1 MRKHFQSIC
10 RRLFRA
16 AEGGGDDVSVFDP
29 TDQFKSDSD
38 EPARVARRLNAA
50 FLILLAGQKH
60 PDYKQAQ
67 TLLDQTADSTD
78 GSEIARFY
86 LAGADRI
93 HKEIENVCIRDQN
106 FSARLKHLSSYL
118 NTTPQG
124 QNPLQAAENIWSVF
138 FPEGVGLSSDRDKSV
153 SALRK
158 KRTVNIHA
166 ANPTPIVDAA
176 REILFTSNVLLTLPP
191 ATQSSHGLHC
201 SEALKQNLHTV
212 SREPQRFWYDH
223 PIHIGVKPQ
232 NNELLYGL
240 GGLSEAL
247 KFERERG
254 SVAKNAK
261 ITCLLS
267 VSVTHQGLHATARPY
282 IDEVLSDAGFLKN
295 LDVSVFTET
304 DTRQIISEIMAPAAL
319 HFLKLQDATN
329 ELTMFGVDGE
339 YGRHYSFLKAM
350 AAFWNVF
357 IEPQVKAT
365 FKIDLDQI
373 FPQQTLVEQTG
384 ASAFEHFTTA
394 LWGANGTDFRGRP
407 VELGMI
413 AGALVN
419 KSDIDSSLFT
429 PDVGFPERSLLPDER
444 LFFSVLP
451 QAIST
456 RAEMMTRYNT
466 RRLDGINTCIQRV
479 HVTGGTNGIRI
490 DSLRRHRPFTPSF
503 IGRAEDQTYLLS
515 ALQSVGKS
523 LAYIHKD
530 GLIMRHDKEAFARE
544 AIESA
549 EIGRMVGDYIRMLY
563 LTAYAG
569 VVSAGKTDLKKIL
582 DPFTGCFISKI
593 PATVTLLRFSLK
605 AAALFGENQMEK
617 GLELV
622 TIGVQQI
629 SKAFE
634 FVRGENSALKRQYDN
649 ERRGWDVYYDTLD
662 AVEQALE
669 NKDPFALELQQK
681 AKAIVREC
689 AVGKEQRAENI
700 GRGAQ
705 RKGRR
710 DFN

>member
-1 MRKHFQSIC
+1 MLKHFQSIC
-10 RRLFRA
+10 RQLFRP
-16 AEGGGDDVSVFDP
+16 AEGSGDDVSVFDP

-38 EPARVARRLNAA
+38 DPAKAVRRLNAA

-60 PDYKQAQ
+60 PDYKNAQ
-67 TLLDQTADSTD
+67 SLLHRTAESTD
-78 GSEIARFY
+78 ESEIAQFY
-86 LAGADRI
+86 LAAVDRI
-93 HKEIENVCIRDQN
+93 QKEIENVCFRDPK
-106 FSARLKHLSSYL
+106 FAARLKNLSSFL
-118 NTTPQG
+118 ETTPQG
-124 QNPLQAAENIWSVF
+124 QNPLQIAENIWSVF

-166 ANPTPIVDAA
+166 ANPDPIVDAA

-191 ATQSSHGLHC
+191 ASQTNHGLHC

-212 SREPQRFWYDH
+212 SQEPQRYWYDH
-223 PIHIGVKPQ
+223 PIHIGVNSQ

-240 GGLSEAL
+240 GGLAEAL

-261 ITCLLS
+261 IACLLS
-267 VSVTHQGLHATARPY
+267 VSVTHQGLHQTARPY
-282 IDEVLSDAGFLKN
+282 IDEVLSNAGFLKN
-295 LDVSVFTET
+295 LDVYVFTET
-304 DTRQIISEIMAPAAL
+304 DTRQIISDILAPAAL
-319 HFLKLQDATN
+319 HFLQHQDVTA
-329 ELTMFGVDGE
+329 ELAMFGVDGE

-350 AAFWNVF
+350 AAFWHVF
-357 IEPQVKAT
+357 IEPRVKAT

-394 LWGANGTDFRGRP
+394 LWGAKGTDCRGRP

-419 KSDIDSSLFT
+419 ESDIDNSLFT
-429 PDVGFPERSLLPDER
+429 PDVRFPERSLLPDER

-451 QAIST
+451 QAVST
-456 RAEMMTRYNT
+456 RAEMMTRYIT
-466 RRLDGINTCIQRV
+466 RRFDGVNTCIQRV

-503 IGRAEDQTYLLS
+503 IGRAEDQAYLLS
-515 ALQSVGKS
+515 AIKNVGES
-523 LAYIHKD
+523 LAYVHKD
-530 GLIMRHDKEAFARE
+530 GLIMRHDKEAFAAE

-549 EIGRMVGDYIRMLY
+549 EIGRTVGDYVRMLY

-569 VVSAGKTDLKKIL
+569 VLSAGKTGLKEIL

-605 AAALFGENQMEK
+605 AASLFGENQMEK

-622 TIGVQQI
+622 TIGTQQI

-634 FVRGENSALKRQYDN
+634 FIGGENSALKQQYDS

-662 AVEQALE
+662 AVEQALA

-689 AVGKEQRAENI
+689 AVGKEQRV
-700 GRGAQ
+700 
-705 RKGRR
+705 
-710 DFN
+710 